1 MSVRVAR
8 AMADN
13 TRLFLFPF
21 LIAKLLG
28 YYNFLGNFLFEHLPS
43 PGYCWKF
50 IVATSI
56 LYFLWLVLYCK
67 LQQSLTVL
75 LLLGKVLMFPVFN
88 SK

>member
-1 MSVRVAR
+1 
-8 AMADN
+8 MADN

-50 IVATSI
+50 IVATLI

-75 LLLGKVLMFPVFN
+75 LLSGKVLMFPVFN